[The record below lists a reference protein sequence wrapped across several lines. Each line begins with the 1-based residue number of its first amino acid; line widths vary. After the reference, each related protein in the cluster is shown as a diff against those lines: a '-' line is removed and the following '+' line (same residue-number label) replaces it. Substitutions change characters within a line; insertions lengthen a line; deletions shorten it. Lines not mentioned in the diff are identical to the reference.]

1 MTHSLVL
8 DGKRAAAAL
17 EAELAQ
23 AVAQLVAQGHR
34 APHLAAIRVGA
45 LGPSVTYVTAKLKA
59 CARVGYR
66 STLIELPDTVTQAEL
81 LAHVAG
87 LNADPAVDGFIV
99 QLPLP
104 GHIAEAA
111 VLEAVLPSKDI
122 DGFHPVNLGRLAQGL
137 PTFAPATPAGV
148 VALLHHYGIETEGRH
163 AVVVGRSSIVGTP
176 LALLL
181 SRNSQ
186 PGNCTVT
193 VCHSRTP
200 NLAHH
205 TRQADLLL
213 VAAGRQGLITPD
225 HVKPGAVVVDV
236 GIHRVPDDSKQAG
249 YRLLGDVDPAVFA
262 GPISAYSPVP
272 GGVGPM
278 TIALLLQ
285 NTLTAYQR
293 AHGLPG

>member
-1 MTHSLVL
+1 MTHPLVL

-23 AVAQLVAQGHR
+23 AVAQRVAQGRR
-34 APHLAAIRVGA
+34 APHLAAIRVGT

-87 LNADPAVDGFIV
+87 LNADPGVDGFIV

-148 VALLHHYGIETEGRH
+148 VALLQHYGIETEGRH

-181 SRNSQ
+181 SRNSR

-236 GIHRVPDDSKQAG
+236 GIHRVPDASKQAG